1 MFLLDNNYIGK
12 GQYGTV
18 YMGVMEYGEENAM
31 LVAIKTLNQCPTKND
46 FKDFQREISV
56 MKVRRLWLHS
66 FPKRFLT
73 ILIVFPQR
81 LHHKNIVKIITSTD
95 IPHIAIIMEFVK
107 HGSFLKYLSSSSPSL
122 TIQCLLKFA
131 KDIASGM
138 EYLAGKKI
146 VHRDL
151 AARNVLIDQDEHVKI
166 SDFGLS
172 QFVNEKGYYIS
183 QHRRFIP
190 YKWWVVRALNV
201 NLHTKLNNRNSL
213 SGTRQRH

>member
-1 MFLLDNNYIGK
+1 
-12 GQYGTV
+12 
-18 YMGVMEYGEENAM
+18 MEY
-31 LVAIKTLNQCPTKND
+31 
-46 FKDFQREISV
+46 
-56 MKVRRLWLHS
+56 
-66 FPKRFLT
+66 
-73 ILIVFPQR
+73 
-81 LHHKNIVKIITSTD
+81 
-95 IPHIAIIMEFVK
+95 VK

-151 AARNVLIDQDEHVKI
+151 AARNVLIDGDEQCKI

-183 QHRRFIP
+183 QNRRFIP
-190 YKWWVVRALNV
+190 YKW
-201 NLHTKLNNRNSL
+201 
-213 SGTRQRH
+213 